1 MSEQEKTEMVE
12 KETQEQ
18 PKEEQKKELIAEVD
32 EVIDDDFDKERA
44 MDTIKKLREFEKKS
58 KTLEKKLLAYEEA
71 EKQRKEADLSEA
83 EKAKKR
89 ADEAESKLKEL
100 EIKEQR
106 RTIAEEIGLP
116 LEFADRIRGE
126 TPEDMKADAQAFL
139 DKMPK
144 VPKISTTNPGN
155 NANGRA
161 ETDIERLQRIRSGGE
176 PNIFDIGSNRQRGGG
191 ALLSTTTSDKG
202 VVEKGD

>member
-1 MSEQEKTEMVE
+1 MSDEVKTEMVE
-12 KETQEQ
+12 KETQEE
-18 PKEEQKKELIAEVD
+18 PKKEPIAEVD
-32 EVIDDDFDKERA
+32 EIIDDDFDKERA

-58 KTLEKKLLAYEEA
+58 KTQEKKLLAYEEA

-116 LEFADRIRGE
+116 VEFADRIRGE

-144 VPKISTTNPGN
+144 VPKISTTNPGE

-161 ETDIERLQRIRSGGE
+161 ETDIERLHRIRSGGE
-176 PNIFDIGSNRQRGGG
+176 QNIFDIGSNRQRGGG
-191 ALLSTTTSDKG
+191 VILSTTTSDKKG
-202 VVEKGD
+202 VVEKED